1 MKKNKTIIYVITVI
15 VIIVLSLFNSN
26 DGKTKVELIRC
37 IDGDSSVLLIDGEEV
52 ECRFIAIDAP
62 ELATDIG
69 QEVREYTN
77 ELLRNANN
85 LYIELDPKSD
95 EYDKFDRYLCWL
107 WVDDE
112 LLEEILV
119 RNGYAKVKY
128 IYDDYK
134 YVDKLN
140 ELQDIAKEEKLGIWS
155 K

>member
-1 MKKNKTIIYVITVI
+1 MKKIKTLICTVI
-15 VIIVLSLFNSN
+15 AIIVLTLSLLIPN
-26 DGKTKVELIRC
+26 DGKTSVELIRC
-37 IDGDSSVLLIDGEEV
+37 IDGDSSVLLINGEEV
-52 ECRFIAIDAP
+52 ECRFLAIDAP

-69 QEVREYTN
+69 QDVQKYTE
-77 ELLRNANN
+77 ELLKNAKH

-119 RNGYAKVKY
+119 RNGYAKVRY

-140 ELQDIAKEEKLGIWS
+140 ELQDLAKKEKLGIWS
-155 K
+155 N